1 MNTDSHPMNTSP
13 FTKEELWEVGFFK
26 KLLGIPHRPNAV
38 IELKNLLAS
47 KKPTDISVEEV
58 AAIADR
64 YKVNFRKH
72 FFDDISSIY
81 EKYVRFCLQDREFSQ
96 DELNNLSALKHI
108 LMLTDPET
116 KSILNKV
123 SSEIYKKVVDEVLAD
138 GAISKSEKEFLK
150 DLETRLTIPED
161 ISQRIYDEARTDIVQ
176 SKFHMIAADQRVSP
190 EEWKELDMLAKNL
203 GITVQFDD
211 ATKRTLDKY
220 RLFWLIENGEPPTIP
235 VNINLQR
242 GESCYFQTSCEWHEF
257 RKVRLSYGYA
267 SPTMRIKIA
276 KGLYW
281 RAGHIAV
288 RPFSQ
293 DELTKIDE
301 GTLYLT
307 NKRLI
312 FVGTRKCTS
321 IRCSKILDFEP
332 YQDGIFIQKDSG
344 KSPFLGFTE
353 NVDLFCITLGR
364 VLRDT

>member
-1 MNTDSHPMNTSP
+1 MSTTP
-13 FTKEELWEVGFFK
+13 FIKEELWEVGFFK
-26 KLLGIPHRPNAV
+26 KLLGISHKPNAV
-38 IELKNLLAS
+38 IELKNLLAA
-47 KKPTDISVEEV
+47 KTPTEISIEEV
-58 AAIADR
+58 AAIAGR
-64 YKVNFRKH
+64 YKIDFRKR
-72 FFDDISSIY
+72 FSDDIASMY
-81 EKYVRFCLQDREFSQ
+81 EKYIRFCLEDRELSQ
-96 DELNNLSALKHI
+96 AELDNLSALKRL
-108 LMLTDPET
+108 LMITDPEA

-123 SSEIYKKVVDEVLAD
+123 ASEVYKKAVDEVLSD
-138 GAISKSEKEFLK
+138 GTISESEKEFLK
-150 DLETRLTIPED
+150 NLETRLTIPED
-161 ISQRIYDEARTDIVQ
+161 ISQRIYDETRTNIVQ
-176 SKFHMIAADQRVSP
+176 SKLHLISADQRVSP
-190 EEWKELDMLAKNL
+190 EEWKELDLLAKNL
-203 GITVQFDD
+203 GVAVQFDD
-211 ATKRTLDKY
+211 ATKHTLDKY
-220 RLFWLIENGEPPTIP
+220 RLFWLIENGTPPDIP
-235 VNINLQR
+235 VSINLQR

-267 SPTMRIKIA
+267 GPTLRVKIA

-293 DELTKIDE
+293 DELTKIDA

-312 FVGTRKCTS
+312 FVGTRKGTS

-332 YQDGIFIQKDSG
+332 YQDGVFIQKDSG